1 MKVNSKHVLMSI
13 ESPMSK
19 ESPNKRRSK
28 MMCKIICYSK
38 YLSHAQKQSEKKYDK
53 LEIAFLTQNAEAVIA
68 ISLVWIRHFV
78 SYDVMKS
85 KYGGTR
91 R

>member
-1 MKVNSKHVLMSI
+1 
-13 ESPMSK
+13 
-19 ESPNKRRSK
+19 

-91 R
+91 RWAAASLESYEISALEVLKY